1 MGNPVGLLLMIPP
14 LLFALTVHEWSH
26 GYAAMRLGDP
36 TARLLGRLTLNPLAH
51 LDPLG
56 SLLFLLPPHIGWA
69 KPVPVDVRYLR
80 RPRRDMMWIA
90 LAGPASN
97 LVLAV
102 LSGIALRLLADS
114 RALQG
119 PGTPAALAG
128 LVPMIGFAVW
138 VNLALM
144 AFNLIPIFP
153 LDGSRIL
160 TGLLPPILAAR
171 YQALNAYGP
180 FLLLALVLLGPLVGI
195 SPIGLFVSPVV
206 QGLGR
211 LVTGGIL

>member
-14 LLFALTVHEWSH
+14 LLLALTVHEWSH

-69 KPVPVDVRYLR
+69 KPVPVDVRYLKN
-80 RPRRDMMWIA
+80 PRRDMMWIA

-97 LVLAV
+97 LALAV
-102 LSGIALRLLADS
+102 LFGIALRLLAGS
-114 RALQG
+114 RALDA
-119 PGTPAALAG
+119 PGTPAAMAG
-128 LVPMIGFAVW
+128 LAPMAGFAVW

-160 TGLLPPILAAR
+160 TGLLPPTLAAR
-171 YQALNAYGP
+171 YQTFNAYGP

>member
-1 MGNPVGLLLMIPP
+1 MGDPVGLLLMIPP

-26 GYAAMRLGDP
+26 GYAALRLGDP
-36 TARLLGRLTLNPLAH
+36 TARLLGRLTLNPFAH

-69 KPVPVDVRYLR
+69 KPVPVDVRHLSH
-80 RPRRDMMWIA
+80 PRRDMMWIA

-97 LVLAV
+97 LVLAAAF
-102 LSGIALRLLADS
+102 GIALQVFVHRHLLAS
-114 RALQG
+114 VET
-119 PGTPAALAG
+119 PGAVASLARM
-128 LVPMIGFAVW
+128 LGFAVW
-138 VNLALM
+138 LNLALM
-144 AFNLIPIFP
+144 AFNLIPIYP

-160 TGLLPPILAAR
+160 AGVLTPSLAAR
-171 YQALNAYGP
+171 YQSFDAYGP
-180 FLLLALVLLGPLVGI
+180 FLLLGLVLLGPLVGI

-206 QGLGR
+206 QGLSR

>member
-1 MGNPVGLLLMIPP
+1 MGDPASLLLMIPP

-36 TARLLGRLTLNPLAH
+36 TARLLGRLTLNPIAH

-80 RPRRDMMWIA
+80 HARRDMMWIA

-102 LSGIALRLLADS
+102 GFGIALQAFVNTQL
-114 RALQG
+114 
-119 PGTPAALAG
+119 PGSLEGAASVSALARM
-128 LVPMIGFAVW
+128 LGFAVW
-138 VNLALM
+138 LNLALM

-153 LDGSRIL
+153 LDGSRIVAGVL
-160 TGLLPPILAAR
+160 SPTLAAR
-171 YQALNAYGP
+171 YQSFNAYGP
-180 FLLLALVLLGPLVGI
+180 FLLLGLVLLGPLVGI

-206 QGLGR
+206 RGLGR
-211 LVTGGIL
+211 LVTGGLL

>member
-36 TARLLGRLTLNPLAH
+36 TAGLLGRLTLNPLAH

-69 KPVPVDVRYLR
+69 RPVPVDVRYLR
-80 RPRRDMMWIA
+80 NPRRDMMWIA
-90 LAGPASN
+90 AAGPASN

-102 LSGIALRLLADS
+102 AFGIALRLLAGSRVLDS
-114 RALQG
+114 AG
-119 PGTPAALAG
+119 APAAMSG
-128 LVPMIGFAVW
+128 LVSMVGFAVW

-160 TGLLPPILAAR
+160 TGLLSPTLAAR
-171 YQALNAYGP
+171 YQTFNAYGP
-180 FLLLALVLLGPLVGI
+180 FLLLGLVLLGPLVGI